1 MSPRHYPPAYLRYL
15 KARLWNLARPGF
27 WGTAIFLSVS
37 GLGIREYW
45 LNPDF
50 LTQAQPKKQVASQQE
65 SIDPNLSAEDKAIA
79 ADIDNLPVLY
89 NDLEA
94 SVPVT
99 TIANVENTQLKK
111 NENSF
116 EELVRKNKAA
126 INDAKANPNAGY
138 IAPVSKLENPFL
150 VQSERLLQ
158 LRNFESEGN
167 FLGINSVNGSS
178 NQPSTA
184 GISSGNSLGL
194 SNRNNSLNLNN
205 PATLTLDKCGQPS
218 TKKVVLIFGSPKQ
231 GCPHLSTENPP
242 PVDAFQAALDQSK
255 QENQSSLNNKIIP
268 ASSLMQPSYGEATLM
283 QGTNSLYNQP
293 LNANTTLNTNTINSV
308 SNPTGYTQPTLNNL
322 PPSYN
327 NFNNTQPT
335 VTNLSPNSYSN
346 FNNTQVA
353 PTVGIATVNSNIISN
368 TAPSYIQT
376 QNQGAVT
383 NNISVGNVNYGN
395 TGLQS
400 PQTIQ
405 PNASIPRPTPGAY
418 GGFQINGVTY
428 P

>member
-27 WGTAIFLSVS
+27 WGTAIFLSVV

-50 LTQAQPKKQVASQQE
+50 FTQAQPKKQVASQQQPT
-65 SIDPNLSAEDKAIA
+65 DPNLSAEDKAIA

-89 NDLEA
+89 NDLEE
-94 SVPVT
+94 SVPAST
-99 TIANVENTQLKK
+99 TTSVENTEAKK

-126 INDAKANPNAGY
+126 ISEAKANPNAGY
-138 IAPVSKLENPFL
+138 TAPPSKLENPFL
-150 VQSERLLQ
+150 VQSEKLLQ

-167 FLGINSVNGSS
+167 FLGINSVNASS
-178 NQPSTA
+178 TQLSTVET
-184 GISSGNSLGL
+184 SSGNSLGL
-194 SNRNNSLNLNN
+194 FNRNNYLNQNN
-205 PATLTLDKCGQPS
+205 PRVNALQT
-218 TKKVVLIFGSPKQ
+218 
-231 GCPHLSTENPP
+231 
-242 PVDAFQAALDQSK
+242 ALDQSK
-255 QENQSSLNNKIIP
+255 QQNQSTLNNKITPI
-268 ASSLMQPSYGEATLM
+268 SSLMQTSYGEATLM
-283 QGTNSLYNQP
+283 QGTNSVYNQP
-293 LNANTTLNTNTINSV
+293 LDANTTLNTNTINSV
-308 SNPTGYTQPTLNNL
+308 SNPIGYTQSTLNNL

-327 NFNNTQPT
+327 NFNNTET
-335 VTNLSPNSYSN
+335 SGTNLSPNSYST

-353 PTVGIATVNSNIISN
+353 PTVGIPTPGISPVNSNIMSN

-376 QNQGAVT
+376 PNQGAAT

-395 TGLQS
+395 TGLQ
-400 PQTIQ
+400 PTQTIQ

>member
-27 WGTAIFLSVS
+27 WGTAIFLSLV

-50 LTQAQPKKQVASQQE
+50 FTQVQPKKQVASQQKPT
-65 SIDPNLSAEDKAIA
+65 DPNLSAEDKAIA

-89 NDLEA
+89 NDLEE
-94 SVPVT
+94 SVPAT
-99 TIANVENTQLKK
+99 TTTSVENTEVKK

-116 EELVRKNKAA
+116 EEFVRKNKAA
-126 INDAKANPNAGY
+126 INDAKPNPNVEY
-138 IAPVSKLENPFL
+138 TAPPSKLENPFL

-178 NQPSTA
+178 NQLSTA
-184 GISSGNSLGL
+184 QTPSVNSFGL
-194 SNRNNSLNLNN
+194 SSRNNSLNQNN
-205 PATLTLDKCGQPS
+205 PQVNALQT
-218 TKKVVLIFGSPKQ
+218 
-231 GCPHLSTENPP
+231 
-242 PVDAFQAALDQSK
+242 ALDQSK
-255 QENQSSLNNKIIP
+255 QENQSTLNNKITPI
-268 ASSLMQPSYGEATLM
+268 SSLMQTSYGEATLM
-283 QGTNSLYNQP
+283 QGTNNLYNQS
-293 LNANTTLNTNTINSV
+293 LDGNTTLNTNTINSV
-308 SNPTGYTQPTLNNL
+308 SNPIGYTQSTLSNL

-327 NFNNTQPT
+327 NFNNTQT
-335 VTNLSPNSYSN
+335 YGTNLSPNSYTT

-353 PTVGIATVNSNIISN
+353 PTVGISTPGISPVNSNIMTN
-368 TAPSYIQT
+368 TAPSYTQT
-376 QNQGAVT
+376 PNQGAVT
-383 NNISVGNVNYGN
+383 NNISVGNVNYAN
-395 TGLQS
+395 TGLQP

-405 PNASIPRPTPGAY
+405 PNSSIPRPTPGAY
-418 GGFQINGVTY
+418 GGFEINGVTY